1 MLNIIKQI
9 HYPKNSWIRNIVP
22 IVYILSLQ
30 FVTGIPNPAQLER
43 LNAFEIAVNLSAEL
57 YNYPFWLQDLSH
69 FPLFFLL
76 TWFSY
81 WIISKNSKEFSRL
94 CNIKVMLFSISY
106 AFFNEGIQAII
117 PDRFPSLGDLIMNL
131 AGVLTAFFVYRLTH
145 ELRFFTENRA

>member
-1 MLNIIKQI
+1 MLFNMIKQI
-9 HYPKNSWIRNIVP
+9 HYPQNSWIRNIVQ
-22 IVYILSLQ
+22 IVYIISLQ
-30 FVTGIPNPAQLER
+30 LVTGIPNPALLER
-43 LNAFEIAVNLSAEL
+43 LNAYEIAINLSAEL

-81 WIISKNSKEFSRL
+81 WIISKNSKSCRKF

-117 PDRFPSLGDLIMNL
+117 PERFPSLGDLIMNL
-131 AGVLTAFFVYRLTH
+131 AGVLTALFVYRLTH
-145 ELRFFTENRA
+145 DKIIQEK

>member
-43 LNAFEIAVNLSAEL
+43 LSAFEIAVNLSAEL

-94 CNIKVMLFSISY
+94 CNIKVMFFSISY

-145 ELRFFTENRA
+145 ELRFFRENRA

>member
-22 IVYILSLQ
+22 ILYILSLQ

-43 LNAFEIAVNLSAEL
+43 LNAFVIAVNLSAEL

>member
-117 PDRFPSLGDLIMNL
+117 PERFPSLGDLIMNL
-131 AGVLTAFFVYRLTH
+131 AGVLTALFVYRLTH
-145 ELRFFTENRA
+145 DKILKEK

>member
-1 MLNIIKQI
+1 MIKQI
-9 HYPKNSWIRNIVP
+9 HYPQNSWIRNIVP
-22 IVYILSLQ
+22 IVYIISLQ
-30 FVTGIPNPAQLER
+30 LVTGIPNPGLLER
-43 LNAFEIAVNLSAEL
+43 LNAYEIAINLSAEL

-81 WIISKNSKEFSRL
+81 WIISKNSKSCRKF

-117 PDRFPSLGDLIMNL
+117 PERFPSLGDLIMNL
-131 AGVLTAFFVYRLTH
+131 AGVLTALFVYRLTH
-145 ELRFFTENRA
+145 DKILQEK

>member
-1 MLNIIKQI
+1 MLFNIIKQI
-9 HYPKNSWIRNIVP
+9 HYPQNYWIRNIVP
-22 IVYILSLQ
+22 IVYIITLQ
-30 FVTGIPNPAQLER
+30 IVTGIPNPAQLER
-43 LNAFEIAVNLSAEL
+43 LNAYEIAINLSAEL

-81 WIISKNSKEFSRL
+81 WIISKKSKNCRKF

-117 PDRFPSLGDLIMNL
+117 PERFPSLGDLIMNL
-131 AGVLTAFFVYRLTH
+131 AGVLTALFVYRLTH
-145 ELRFFTENRA
+145 DKIIQEK

>member
-1 MLNIIKQI
+1 LLNIIKQI

-145 ELRFFTENRA
+145 ELRFFRENRA

>member
-1 MLNIIKQI
+1 MIKQI
-9 HYPKNSWIRNIVP
+9 HYPQNSWIRNIVP
-22 IVYILSLQ
+22 IVYIISLQ
-30 FVTGIPNPAQLER
+30 LVTGIPNPGLLER
-43 LNAFEIAVNLSAEL
+43 LNAYEIAINLSAEL

-81 WIISKNSKEFSRL
+81 WIISKNSKSCRKF

-117 PDRFPSLGDLIMNL
+117 PERFPSLGDLIMNL
-131 AGVLTAFFVYRLTH
+131 AGVLTALFVYRLTH
-145 ELRFFTENRA
+145 DKIIQEK

>member
-1 MLNIIKQI
+1 MIKQI
-9 HYPKNSWIRNIVP
+9 HYPQNSWIRNSVP
-22 IVYILSLQ
+22 IVYIISLQ
-30 FVTGIPNPAQLER
+30 LVTGIPNPALLER
-43 LNAFEIAVNLSAEL
+43 LNAYEIAINLSAEL

-81 WIISKNSKEFSRL
+81 WIISKNSKSCRKF

-117 PDRFPSLGDLIMNL
+117 PERFPSLGDLIMNL
-131 AGVLTAFFVYRLTH
+131 AGVLTALFVYRLTH
-145 ELRFFTENRA
+145 DKIIQEK

>member
-1 MLNIIKQI
+1 MIKQI
-9 HYPKNSWIRNIVP
+9 HYPQNSLIRNIVP
-22 IVYILSLQ
+22 IVYIISLQ
-30 FVTGIPNPAQLER
+30 LVTGIPNPALLER
-43 LNAFEIAVNLSAEL
+43 LNAYEIAINLSAEL

-81 WIISKNSKEFSRL
+81 WIISKNSKSCRKL

-117 PDRFPSLGDLIMNL
+117 PERFPSLGDLIMNL
-131 AGVLTAFFVYRLTH
+131 AGVLTALFVYRLTH
-145 ELRFFTENRA
+145 DKIIQEK

>member
-145 ELRFFTENRA
+145 ELRFFRENRA

>member
-1 MLNIIKQI
+1 MIKQI
-9 HYPKNSWIRNIVP
+9 HYPQNSWIRNIVP
-22 IVYILSLQ
+22 IIYIISLQ
-30 FVTGIPNPAQLER
+30 LVTGIPNPALLER
-43 LNAFEIAVNLSAEL
+43 LNAYEIAINLSAEL

-81 WIISKNSKEFSRL
+81 WIISKNSKSCRKL

-117 PDRFPSLGDLIMNL
+117 PERFPSLGDLIMNL
-131 AGVLTAFFVYRLTH
+131 AGVLTALFVYRLTH
-145 ELRFFTENRA
+145 DKILQEK